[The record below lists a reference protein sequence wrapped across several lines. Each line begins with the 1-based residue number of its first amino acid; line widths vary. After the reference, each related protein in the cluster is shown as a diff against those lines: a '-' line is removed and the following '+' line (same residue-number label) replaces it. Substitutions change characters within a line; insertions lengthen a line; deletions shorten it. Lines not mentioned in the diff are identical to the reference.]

1 VVRISFSFVD
11 PTAVALLSIIPQRS
25 SPAYRTINELLD
37 AVRRNLGECRRLWWS
52 YQQNNPH
59 LRAEG
64 ACCLNNTRYAG
75 KLVTDAAYDP
85 GTGSTRLSFADGS
98 TMILP
103 M

>member
-1 VVRISFSFVD
+1 VH
-11 PTAVALLSIIPQRS
+11 PTAVALLSIIPKRS
-25 SPAYRTINELLD
+25 GPAYRTINELLD
-37 AVRRNLGECRRLWWS
+37 AVRRNLDECRRLWWS
-52 YQQNNPH
+52 YQQNNPL

-85 GTGSTRLSFADGS
+85 GTGSTRLSFADAT
-98 TMILP
+98 TMILA